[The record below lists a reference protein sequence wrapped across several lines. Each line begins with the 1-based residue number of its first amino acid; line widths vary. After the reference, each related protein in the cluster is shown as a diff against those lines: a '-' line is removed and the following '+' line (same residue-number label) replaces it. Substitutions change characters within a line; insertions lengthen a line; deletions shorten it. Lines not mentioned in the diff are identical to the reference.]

1 MATHVWALED
11 GSSRPAIQPLERAR
25 EADGPSSASSS
36 PDGSGWRSASGAELS
51 RMRFAGGLSWRR
63 SGEPA
68 RRNVARVRA
77 DSLHSSHWIGRMS
90 GRVLSSVV

>member
-51 RMRFAGGLSWRR
+51 SRMQSPADCRGAD
-63 SGEPA
+63 PA

-77 DSLHSSHWIGRMS
+77 DSLHSSALDWQAEY
-90 GRVLSSVV
+90 